1 MFALKLNETCFGRD
15 WTTLYSNSPQKK
27 KKTIYFTFDKRLKQN
42 KSFQI
47 TFQLEILKKKW
58 YDIMG

>member
-1 MFALKLNETCFGRD
+1 MFTLKLNETSFGRD
-15 WTTLYSNSPQKK
+15 WATLYCNISQKK
-27 KKTIYFTFDKRLKQN
+27 KKKHDLISVKRNQA

-47 TFQLEILKKKW
+47 TLEILKKW

>member
-1 MFALKLNETCFGRD
+1 MKRVLAGTGLHCTPTVPR
-15 WTTLYSNSPQKK
+15 KK
-27 KKTIYFTFDKRLKQN
+27 QKTIYFTFDKRQKQN